1 MQTQQNAQ
9 RNASAE
15 ADIIHHF
22 REAGD
27 RLEAESRVLDA
38 VIRDIVI
45 HGKRVTSKAIIIYLI
60 AELESTT
67 DVVHLDVLRH
77 CLEIVVGRTPDD
89 EGI

>member
-1 MQTQQNAQ
+1 MQTHNYSQ
-9 RNASAE
+9 RAISAE
-15 ADIIHHF
+15 AEIIHHF

-38 VIRDIVI
+38 AIRDIVI

-60 AELESTT
+60 AELESTS
-67 DVVHLDVLRH
+67 DVVQLDVLRH

>member
-1 MQTQQNAQ
+1 MQTYTHSQ
-9 RNASAE
+9 RTLSAE
-15 ADIIHHF
+15 AEILQHF

-27 RLEAESRVLDA
+27 RLEAESRVLDTA
-38 VIRDIVI
+38 IRDIVI

-60 AELESTT
+60 AELESTS
-67 DVVHLDVLRH
+67 DVVQLDVLRH

>member
-1 MQTQQNAQ
+1 MQIQSNAQ
-9 RNASAE
+9 HSESAE
-15 ADIIHHF
+15 ADIILHF

-27 RLEAESRVLDA
+27 RLEAESRVLDG

-45 HGKRVTSKAIIIYLI
+45 HGKRVTSKAIILYLI

-67 DVVHLDVLRH
+67 DVVQLDVLRH